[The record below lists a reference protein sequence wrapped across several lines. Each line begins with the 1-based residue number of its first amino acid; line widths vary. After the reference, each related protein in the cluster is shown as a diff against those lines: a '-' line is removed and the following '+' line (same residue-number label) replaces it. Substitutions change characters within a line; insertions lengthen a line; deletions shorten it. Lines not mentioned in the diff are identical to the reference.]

1 MAPAACCGQGQSN
14 KTSPVQFAQGMA
26 LQWPL
31 PSPPVHCS
39 MPRACRE
46 GRAAAPGVLAHPSG
60 GVRFSDLV
68 NFQGLEGLATCS
80 SPLQHGQPGVMPA
93 GAACRVTCTKVESAA
108 TGVGMQLTG
117 LHTWPPPWLAHLPRL
132 CELQLQPCSARHVS
146 MDVSKIWLCV
156 QNPISTA
163 ASAGLV
169 HTCHPHH
176 QPGLTTKPAC

>member
-1 MAPAACCGQGQSN
+1 M
-14 KTSPVQFAQGMA
+14 QFAQGLA
-26 LQWPL
+26 LQWPHTL
-31 PSPPVHCS
+31 PPVHFGVHTT
-39 MPRACRE
+39 CRE
-46 GRAAAPGVLAHPSG
+46 GRAAAPGVLAHPPG

-80 SPLQHGQPGVMPA
+80 GPLQHGQPGVMPA
-93 GAACRVTCTKVESAA
+93 GAACRVTCTPAQSAA

-146 MDVSKIWLCV
+146 MGVSKVSTGPTC
-156 QNPISTA
+156 TA

-169 HTCHPHH
+169 HTCASHH